1 MRSRLYISHDRIKH
15 KYAQY
20 PRVVKVAIKY
30 QGEDLELFFD
40 KEISVDEILKKFN
53 IPSSTVL
60 AIYGDKIIPHTTII
74 SGDIDLEL
82 IVVSSGG

>member
-1 MRSRLYISHDRIKH
+1 
-15 KYAQY
+15 
-20 PRVVKVAIKY
+20 VKVAIKY

>member
-1 MRSRLYISHDRIKH
+1 M
-15 KYAQY
+15 
-20 PRVVKVAIKY
+20 KVAIKY